1 MRRRRSKKR
10 SNALICEELEPRLLL
25 SADLVGIAVDL
36 TPNDAEQEVEK
47 GDIQAIEAALQV
59 GSPSQVGE
67 HDSPTVELVIIDPAT
82 PDYQSLVDD
91 LISQNG
97 NGRSFEIV
105 LLDSTGNGI
114 EQISDILSAYQD
126 LDAVHILSHGSDGG
140 VQLGDAY
147 LNLDSLS
154 ANAGAIESWREAFS
168 EAGDLLI
175 YGCDLAAS
183 GDGQSLVEAL
193 ARLTG
198 ADVAASDDLT
208 GHEGLGGDWELE
220 HAVGV
225 IEAEVAVSEDGQRN
239 WSGILATDVDFIDA
253 DDPVHHWKLDG
264 DAVDSVGSADGT
276 ITDATTV
283 TGWDGDALRFDESG
297 DYVTIPDVTMNSD
310 FTVTFQF
317 KVDDN
322 TGSLFQYIYSH
333 GDINTT
339 NSLNIFINEASHG
352 SDPNVLRT
360 VIRDADDTLDEF
372 ALQFD
377 ISTIVGDGEW
387 HTYTLTVEAGVGS
400 TVYLDGVVK
409 NTDTRGGGGLN
420 PSGNIYLG
428 TRYDLD
434 AGRMFGG
441 DLDDVKIYDHVHP
454 PTGVGTGL
462 LAGTVIATDPVGGT
476 VTYSLVD
483 DAGGM
488 FSIDSDSGE
497 LFWTGAP
504 DTSTAQSYDIT
515 VRVTDSGAPTYD
527 EVMTIKT
534 GTGDLDSI
542 TGTSH
547 DDLIY
552 GLGGSGSSL
561 GTTNYIVNGSFENTS
576 TGWTDVSGAGWDF
589 ELSGNHGVI
598 ATDGSYYID
607 MTPDGV
613 NFSIIEQ
620 AVAGLT
626 NGTTYQLSFDAGLTG
641 DGDGLLHVYWNGA
654 LLETIDPTS
663 NTLQSYTYNV
673 VAGSGDA
680 TNTLRF
686 DEDGPNTIRTTALDN
701 VRMYEVLSC
710 GGDTIDGG
718 AGDDI
723 LIGDGIGGSGTTSQ
737 PVTIDDAGF
746 EDPPLAD
753 GGWTYTLPAAWFDL
767 HGYGEAFIGNP
778 DTSVFSSETPEGENA
793 LFIPEDN
800 QIFQTLASSFD
811 SSKDYELSLKLGN
824 PLIAGSGDG
833 NTYSIQLYAGGT
845 LIGSATGTEPATD
858 SWTDINISVDGD
870 AYAAADGTA
879 LKIVLTN
886 TSSYSGNVYY
896 FGVDDIQLNEITA
909 SATMP
914 GDDTL
919 TGGAG
924 DDYLDGGAGT
934 DTAVFSGSRA
944 DYDITWYA
952 GTSELVVSD
961 TRDGSPDGTDTLI
974 NIEELQFAD
983 QTVTITDPSA
993 QFNDPPVIS
1002 SNGGGDTA
1010 NINVA
1015 ENSTAVTTVT
1025 STDPDLDTPTYSIS
1039 GGADAA
1045 LFSINSS
1052 TGELTFIS
1060 APDYETPTDVGG
1072 NNVYDVQVQ
1081 VSDGNGGTDVQDI
1094 AVTVTDANDAP
1105 VSTGGSV
1112 AGTEDTAYVISWSD
1126 FTVSDVDSPI
1136 TNATGILISSLP
1148 ADGQLEYFNGNVW
1161 TSISLG
1167 QTITKNTVD
1176 AAFLRFT
1183 PDADEWGDDGSP
1195 TPGVG
1200 NGLQD
1205 YAQFDYRVVHATAI
1219 SINNPGGES
1228 DALTEGTWLYSATG
1242 WTTSGAD
1249 AGAQNMDADVFP
1261 LDHDNTLYTNVGAT
1275 LSQTL
1280 GSTFSSNNN
1289 YDLTLEIGWR
1299 GDVGNSIP
1307 PEYRVELWAGATRL
1321 GFIDQT
1327 DSALVRGELVSAT
1340 LSIDGSGLGA
1350 LDGQNLEIR
1359 LVGVATQANYDNLQ
1373 LISYERTGDIS
1384 SGTAEMTVDIAPV
1397 NDAPVNTT
1405 PASVSINEDTTLNFT
1420 GINQIQINDVDH
1432 DGGMMEVQLNV
1443 GAGGLLNLGDTTGL
1457 IFSAGD
1463 GLDDANMVF
1472 TGTLADINA
1481 ALLTLSFDPDLG
1493 FSGDVTFTIVTSDL
1507 GNTGN
1512 DPGLTGTAGTEED
1525 SDNFTITVTAVN
1537 SDPVIT
1543 SNDGGATANINI
1555 DENTTA
1561 VTTVAATDTD
1571 LDTLT
1576 YSIDPAS
1583 ADADKFTINSSTGVL
1598 TFIAAPDF
1606 ETPTDANTDN
1616 IYEVTV
1622 EADDGNGGVDTQA
1635 LSVTVTAVSE
1645 EIPVANADSITVAEG
1660 GTATTLDG
1668 GFSTVLNNDIG
1679 LGDTPVTVSLITDVT
1694 NGSLTLN
1701 GDGTF
1706 SYTHDGSE
1714 NFNDSFTY
1722 RVTDNDG
1729 ETADATVT
1737 INVTPVSDQTPVANA
1752 DSITVAEGGTATT
1765 LDGGFSTVLN
1775 NDTGLGDTPVTVSL
1789 VTDVTN
1795 GSLTLNGDG
1804 TFSYTHDGSENF
1816 TDSFTY
1822 RVTDNDGETADATV
1836 TINVTPVSDA
1846 TPVANAD
1853 TIIVAEG

>member
-1 MRRRRSKKR
+1 
-10 SNALICEELEPRLLL
+10 
-25 SADLVGIAVDL
+25 
-36 TPNDAEQEVEK
+36 
-47 GDIQAIEAALQV
+47 
-59 GSPSQVGE
+59 
-67 HDSPTVELVIIDPAT
+67 
-82 PDYQSLVDD
+82 
-91 LISQNG
+91 
-97 NGRSFEIV
+97 EIV

-126 LDAVHILSHGSDGG
+126 LDAVHLLSHGSDGG

-264 DAVDSVGSADGT
+264 DTVDSVGSADGT

-297 DYVTIPDVTMNSD
+297 DYVTIPDVTMNND

-322 TGSLFQYIYSH
+322 SGSLFQYLYSH
-333 GDINTT
+333 GDINLT
-339 NSLNIFINEASHG
+339 NSLNIFISEASHG

-409 NTDTRGGGGLN
+409 NTDTRGGGSFN
-420 PSGNIYLG
+420 PSGNVYFG

-462 LAGTVIATDPVGGT
+462 SAGTVIATDPVGGT

-552 GLGGSGSSL
+552 GLGESGTSL

-701 VRMYEVLSC
+701 VRMYEVLSS

-737 PVTIDDAGF
+737 SVTIDDAGF

-753 GGWTYTLPAAWFDL
+753 GGWTYTLPAAWVDDL
-767 HGYGEAFIGNP
+767 GYGEAFIGNP
-778 DTSVFSSETPEGENA
+778 DTSVFTSGAPPEGENA
-793 LFIPEDN
+793 LIIPEDN
-800 QIFQTLASSFD
+800 QISQTLGSNFD

-824 PLIAGSGDG
+824 PLIATSGDG

-858 SWTDINISVDGD
+858 TWTDINISVDG
-870 AYAAADGTA
+870 ATYAAADGTA

-886 TSSYSGNVYY
+886 TSPYSGNLYY
-896 FGVDDIQLNEITA
+896 FAVDDIQLNEITA
-909 SATMP
+909 STTAS

-934 DTAVFSGSRA
+934 DTAVFSGNRA

-961 TRDGSPDGTDTLI
+961 TRGGSPDGTDTLI

-1010 NINVA
+1010 IINVA

-1072 NNVYDVQVQ
+1072 NNVYDLQVQ
-1081 VSDGNGGTDVQDI
+1081 VSDGNGGTDTQDI
-1094 AVTVTDANDAP
+1094 AVTVSNVNDAP
-1105 VSTGGSV
+1105 TFSVGNGVSINDLGSGASDSGYAVAIQPDGKTIVVGESNNEFILTRYNADGTIDTGFAGGTGSTTLAVSAFNRLTDVLIQDDGKIIAIGVADTNDLETMDGVSQTLVVLRYNADGTLDTSFGGGDGIATPTVTYSADAKGVLQNDGKIVV
-1112 AGTEDTAYVISWSD
+1112 AGTEYPGTDYHVARINTDGTLDTTFGGGDGLVSIDFGHIDYFSDIQIRTDGSIVLAGAASNGTRYDVGIAQLTTSGDLDTSFGGGDGKSTYSFDINNDSAHSLVIQSDGKLLVTGTLSSSNDIFLARFNADGTLDTSFGSGTGYVTASGLI
-1126 FTVSDVDSPI
+1126 P
-1136 TNATGILISSLP
+1136 NATLSLALHPNGTILLGSSSGSEFTTLNYN
-1148 ADGQLEYFNGNVW
+1148 ADGTLNTAFGGGDGIVV
-1161 TSISLG
+1161 TSLG
-1167 QTITKNTVD
+1167 TATSHDLVVRPDGSFVLTGMVDGDTTLVAYNEDGSIDTSFNPLNTLGGNPTFVED
-1176 AAFLRFT
+1176 GAAVLL
-1183 PDADEWGDDGSP
+1183 DADVEIYDAELSALDNFDGASL
-1195 TPGVG
+1195 TLTR
-1200 NGLQD
+1200 NGGANAEDL
-1205 YAQFDYRVVHATAI
+1205 F
-1219 SINNPGGES
+1219 
-1228 DALTEGTWLYSATG
+1228 SATG
-1242 WTTSGAD
+1242 
-1249 AGAQNMDADVFP
+1249 
-1261 LDHDNTLYTNVGAT
+1261 
-1275 LSQTL
+1275 TL
-1280 GSTFSSNNN
+1280 GSIDGASGNIVVGGTTIGTYTNSAGTLVFTFNAN
-1289 YDLTLEIGWR
+1289 
-1299 GDVGNSIP
+1299 
-1307 PEYRVELWAGATRL
+1307 ATN
-1321 GFIDQT
+1321 
-1327 DSALVRGELVSAT
+1327 ALVNSAMQQ
-1340 LSIDGSGLGA
+1340 IA
-1350 LDGQNLEIR
+1350 Y
-1359 LVGVATQANYDNLQ
+1359 AN
-1373 LISYERTGDIS
+1373 S
-1384 SGTAEMTVDIAPV
+1384 S
-1397 NDAPVNTT
+1397 DAP
-1405 PASVSINEDTTLNFT
+1405 PASV
-1420 GINQIQINDVDH
+1420 QVDW
-1432 DGGMMEVQLNV
+1432 
-1443 GAGGLLNLGDTTGL
+1443 T
-1457 IFSAGD
+1457 F
-1463 GLDDANMVF
+1463 DD
-1472 TGTLADINA
+1472 
-1481 ALLTLSFDPDLG
+1481 
-1493 FSGDVTFTIVTSDL
+1493 
-1507 GNTGN
+1507 GNTGAQ
-1512 DPGLTGTAGTEED
+1512 GSGGTLQAVGST
-1525 SDNFTITVTAVN
+1525 TVSITAVN
-1537 SDPVIT
+1537 EDPVIT
-1543 SNDGGATANINI
+1543 SNGGGTTANINI

-1561 VTTVAATDTD
+1561 VTTVTAPDAD
-1571 LDTLT
+1571 LDTLA

-1668 GFSTVLNNDIG
+1668 GFSTVLNNDTG
-1679 LGDTPVTVSLITDVT
+1679 LGDTPVTVSLVTDVT

-1701 GDGTF
+1701 DDGTF

-1714 NFNDSFTY
+1714 NFTDSFTY

-1737 INVTPVSDQTPVANA
+1737 INITPVSDQTPVANA

-1822 RVTDNDGETADATV
+1822 RVTDNDGETADAT
-1836 TINVTPVSDA
+1836 
-1846 TPVANAD
+1846 
-1853 TIIVAEG
+1853 